1 MKEEY
6 KQAIKLIITLIKEA
20 VINGVTDS
28 QWFLDWL
35 DQINKLSVTY

>member
-6 KQAIKLIITLIKEA
+6 KQAIKLIMTLIREA
-20 VINGVTDS
+20 EINRETDS

-35 DQINKLSVTY
+35 DEINKLSVTY

>member
-20 VINGVTDS
+20 EINGETDS

-35 DQINKLSVTY
+35 EQINKLSVTY